1 MAVPYC
7 REDPPPTVFDFLQH
21 LQQTEKEWTM
31 ILVYGLDGCPAD
43 MKAKLDIEICQA
55 EVQYRGL
62 YRQVQVVDEAASVVY
77 SYMHGIWTMMYH
89 HLFFVLQSTLLTSL
103 QLRPRTKQAI
113 RAVLLDAS
121 SCSGNDQRAHIFS
134 YCPVPQLE
142 ETEQSEQMEDVR
154 AGHVKLNSTLLSGN
168 PDSCDSNELWV
179 ENLFHTFRTSDPN
192 FVLYDKEGRTD

>member
-77 SYMHGIWTMMYH
+77 SYMHGIWTMI
-89 HLFFVLQSTLLTSL
+89 
-103 QLRPRTKQAI
+103 PRTKQAI